1 MGTANTS
8 RLLDYLDAPEAF
20 SPEPSA
26 PRRSCFQDYDLPR
39 PPLPPYHTAVFVPAH
54 PRYVD
59 EVPYIVYELFGRP
72 DGDGAMALAFTTPR
86 KLAAALGEAQ
96 PWVATSLGVLATGM
110 REHGV
115 TVRLDPTVAPGV
127 GNWTPA
133 DLAAYAQA
141 VR

>member
-1 MGTANTS
+1 MGAANTS
-8 RLLDYLDAPEAF
+8 RLLDYLDAPAG
-20 SPEPSA
+20 PEPAPPA
-26 PRRSCFQDYDLPR
+26 PRRSCFQDYDLPA
-39 PPLPPYHTAVFVPAH
+39 PPLPPYHTPVFVPAH
-54 PRYVD
+54 PRYAD

-72 DGDGAMALAFTTPR
+72 DGAGAVALAFTSPR

-115 TVRLDPTVAPGV
+115 TVRLDPAVAPGA

-133 DLAAYAQA
+133 DLAAYAEA